1 MLVLTGFILAALTIL
16 LAVTVFNALT
26 APLVK
31 QGPTPQ
37 SHPRV
42 SVLIPARDE
51 ERSIKTCLDSILRQ
65 DYPHMEVRVLDDQS
79 TDGTA
84 AIIKTLAQNDSRL
97 YLHRG
102 SPLPAGWT
110 GKNWACHQL
119 AREATGEV
127 LLFTDADN
135 FYAPDAI
142 SRTVGWLQT
151 YNLGL
156 FSAFPQQIT
165 QTWSEKLVVPVF
177 DHFVYSFLPLWLTYK
192 SRFPSLSAANG
203 QWIAITQNAYQR
215 IGGHTA
221 VKDQIVEDVELCR
234 RAKRQGLK
242 TLTAAGREAVYGRMY
257 RSWQETWTGFSKNA
271 FGLMGFQTIPFFV
284 FMSFLFAVY
293 VLPYG
298 LLAIPSLWPLN
309 GLAVAFNLSIRL
321 ILALKYRQNILF
333 SVILHPL
340 SILVTLLI
348 GIHSYHRY
356 RKGHIN
362 WKNRAV
368 TMKATEA

>member
-1 MLVLTGFILAALTIL
+1 MLVLTGCILAALAIV
-16 LAVTVFNALT
+16 LAVTLFNAFT
-26 APLVK
+26 APRVK
-31 QGPTPQ
+31 QGPTPR
-37 SHPRV
+37 SHTRV

-51 ERSIKTCLDSILRQ
+51 ERSIQTCLDSILKQ
-65 DYPHMEVRVLDDQS
+65 DYAYMEVRVLDDQS

-84 AIIKTLAQNDSRL
+84 AIIRNRAKTDSRL
-97 YLHRG
+97 FLHSG
-102 SPLPAGWT
+102 NPLPAGWT

-119 AREATGEV
+119 AREATGDV

-135 FYAPDAI
+135 FYAPDAV

-151 YNLGL
+151 YHLGL

-165 QTWSEKLVVPVF
+165 RTWSEKLVVPVF

-203 QWIAITQNAYQR
+203 QWIAITHNAYQQ
-215 IGGHTA
+215 IGGHKA

-234 RAKRQGLK
+234 RAKRQGLE
-242 TLTAAGREAVYGRMY
+242 TLTATGRDAVFGRMY
-257 RSWQETWTGFSKNA
+257 RSWKETWAGFSKNA
-271 FGLMGFQTIPFFV
+271 FGLMGFQTIPFFM
-284 FMSFLFAVY
+284 FMGFLFVIY

-309 GLAVAFNLSIRL
+309 GLAVACNLAIRL

-333 SVILHPL
+333 GVILHPL

-356 RKGHIN
+356 RRGHIN